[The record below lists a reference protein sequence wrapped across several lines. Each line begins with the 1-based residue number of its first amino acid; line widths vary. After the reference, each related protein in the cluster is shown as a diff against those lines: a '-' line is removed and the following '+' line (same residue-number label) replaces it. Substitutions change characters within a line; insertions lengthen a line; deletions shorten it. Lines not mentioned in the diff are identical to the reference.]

1 MISAIQNP
9 HTEVTAGRVIGPLP
23 DIPDVQ
29 ISRFGIIPK
38 QGQPGKWQLI
48 LDLSSPHNTSVNV
61 NNGVAQELCSMRY
74 ATVDNAIEKVLRLE
88 ADSLLAKM
96 DIEHAYRNVPIH
108 PSDQRLLGMMWEGG
122 LYIDTVSS
130 LRLKC
135 SPL

>member
-9 HTEVTAGRVIGPLP
+9 QPAADFLHTEVTAGRVIGPLP

-48 LDLSSPHNTSVNV
+48 LNLSSPHNTSVNV
-61 NNGVAQELCSMRY
+61 NDGVAQELCSMRY
-74 ATVDNAIEKVLRLE
+74 ATVDNAIEKVLRLG

-96 DIEHAYRNVPIH
+96 DIQHAYRNVPIH
-108 PSDQRLLGMMWEGG
+108 PSDR
-122 LYIDTVSS
+122 D
-130 LRLKC
+130 
-135 SPL
+135 